1 MIDNQN
7 QLLNNVV
14 NEWRG
19 RAILTSQMINRLA
32 LVLSLV
38 VILYRYGFYISDSLF
53 SDLLRYTNYLLN
65 VFAFAF
71 LLSWIFALKRSS
83 FFKKS
88 WLEGSLSIFI
98 AVNMLFNYFLDLDL
112 NRLLI
117 ELYWTEAAIFVH
129 QFLLSFYLLIYVALE
144 GVRLTNAIL
153 AKSSNPSLLFTIS
166 FIVLI
171 GSGTGILLLPTM
183 TVGSGSMPFIDAL
196 FTAVSASC
204 VTGLAIA
211 DTGAYFTLKGQLI
224 IMSLIQLGGIG
235 IVSFATFFA
244 TFLVKGVGLKQQSVI
259 QDVLSSESLTSAKEL
274 LKKII
279 LITVSIEVLG
289 AFIIFLS
296 WDENLHFN
304 HIWQKL
310 FYSIFFSVSAF
321 CNAGF
326 SLFSDSLYTSQLS
339 NGTLFNEINMDLN
352 IRKMYGLH
360 VTVAWLI
367 ILGGIGFGTIEDIFQ
382 KSKRWWFSLRS
393 PSKWKLSTRI
403 AIYSTAILIVLGTV
417 GFMILEFEALSYGNI
432 LEALN
437 YAFFQSVTTRTAGF
451 NSMDFGALKASTL
464 ILCMF
469 LMFIGAAPG
478 STGGGIK
485 CSTFYILIHATIN
498 SIQGQKNIIIHKR
511 TIPQDNIYKAY
522 SVFIFATSYNLL
534 AIFLLSISES
544 GNADITILQLAFEQI
559 SAFATAGLS
568 TGITSDLTS
577 FGKIVIIVSMY
588 IGRIGTLTLAL
599 ALNKKEPSNN
609 FTYPQGHVMVG

>member
-1 MIDNQN
+1 MIYNQN
-7 QLLNNVV
+7 QVINNLINQWRARALVATQTV
-14 NEWRG
+14 NRV
-19 RAILTSQMINRLA
+19 ALA
-32 LVLSLV
+32 LAVIL
-38 VILYRYGFYISDSLF
+38 ILYRYGFYLSDSLF
-53 SDLLRYTNYLLN
+53 VELLSYSKYLLN
-65 VFAFAF
+65 AFAFAF
-71 LLSWIFALKRSS
+71 LVTWLFALKRVE
-83 FFKKS
+83 FFRQS
-88 WLEGSLSIFI
+88 WLEGSLSVFIF
-98 AVNMLFNYFLDLDL
+98 VNMLSNYFVELDF
-112 NRLLI
+112 NLLI
-117 ELYWTEAAIFVH
+117 IEYYWAAGAIFVH
-129 QFLLSFYLLIYVALE
+129 QLVLTFYLFIYIALE

-171 GSGTGILLLPTM
+171 GSGTGVLLLPTM
-183 TVGSGSMPFIDAL
+183 TAGSGSMPFIDAM

-211 DTGAYFTLKGQLI
+211 DTGVYFTLKGQLI

-259 QDVLSSESLTSAKEL
+259 QDVLSSESLISAKEL

-289 AFIIFLS
+289 AVIIFLS
-296 WDENLHFN
+296 WGENLHFN

-339 NGTLFNEINMDLN
+339 DGSLFNELNMDMN

-360 VTVAWLI
+360 MIVAWLI

-382 KSKRWWFSLRS
+382 KSKRWWFSLR
-393 PSKWKLSTRI
+393 PPNKWKLSTRI

-417 GFMILEFEALSYGNI
+417 GFMILEFEQLSHGNI
-432 LEALN
+432 LEAFN
-437 YAFFQSVTTRTAGF
+437 FAFFQSVTTRTAGF
-451 NSMDFGALKASTL
+451 NSMDFSILKAPTL

-511 TIPQDNIYKAY
+511 TIPQDNIHKAY
-522 SVFIFATSYNLL
+522 SVFIFATTYNLI

-544 GNADITILQLAFEQI
+544 GNLDISILQLAFEQI

-577 FGKIVIIVSMY
+577 FGKLVIIISMY
-588 IGRIGTLTLAL
+588 IGRVGTLTLAL
-599 ALNKKEPSNN
+599 ALNKKEPNNN